1 MTMPVQLLIA
11 HAPGEEDIAEQLA
24 LSIRQHGYEVDHRGT
39 FYIGDSLIGEVSH
52 HLSARNPI
60 LLCGTSRAAGS
71 KWTRML
77 VSAARSS
84 PGVKVFALQMEGDA
98 ELSHLTL
105 DEKYGLYYS
114 DPVKAIND
122 LLDALRHYYP
132 SAGILTDQP
141 DQGELLKEALSRYY
155 VELQRRYQR
164 LDIDTLSPRQRME
177 NMEVLLSSI
186 YIEQKVRDDPPPIEL
201 PKELIERLRGN
212 IEWEQAHLPGG
223 IALEDVRRVSD
234 VYYKKPSRAVLD
246 VLMDPH
252 YPCIVI
258 LGDPGSG
265 KSTLTRYIVLSLIG
279 QTTDS
284 TRLARA
290 FPNFLPLLIELK
302 SYGAFL
308 KKSAD
313 HRDFLDYCDHLYR
326 TEGSCIKKELL
337 HKYLSETAKAIIIFD
352 GLDEIFDPE
361 EREKMCRYINKFK
374 ETYRAPKIIITSRI
388 VGFQPKVLLE
398 GGFRIYTLQDLEEQ
412 QIEEFV
418 VKWYDIAFR
427 NKPDEARSRVGL
439 IMEAIRESSSIRQLA
454 GNPLL
459 LTIMAILARVQELPR
474 ERWKL
479 YDHAASVL
487 IEIWDVSRYLKNE
500 EVIDYYIDED
510 DKKEMLQR
518 IAVKMQ
524 RGEEGT
530 AGNYI
535 LDKEL
540 QREFELYLTDRY
552 QTPAIKA
559 KQAAVKMIQQL
570 HERNFILLLYGARLY
585 GFVHR
590 AFLEFFCAKS
600 IVYEF
605 QSTHQ
610 LTLDQLKTAVYGRY
624 QKDQSWHEVLRLV
637 AGMIQ
642 PQFTGDI
649 IQWICRDHPHPP
661 VNQTEE
667 GGSSYEI
674 SPPPMGLA
682 LGIKCLAEIKRVNLL
697 ADPAKN
703 LLTSLCNAFFS
714 DMDIGPPRLFSFFR
728 QHILPF
734 AKSIGPSWPEREALA
749 VVLME
754 LTDTFRYSYIYDEV
768 FGSFVGF
775 IGKGSPEVHHVLI
788 NWLNYK
794 NNTLR
799 VLTPFALAT
808 GWHDHPDTF
817 DILYG
822 LAVGDLNNTV
832 CYAAIYALAE
842 HFADDPRIFSLIQG
856 LSTSSPHDFGRAAAV
871 NALAA
876 KYSDKP
882 GVLDIL
888 INISTKELHK
898 FPRTAAVKALGIYF
912 FDRPGTREVLFRI
925 AQSDRSPKPI
935 DSQYEDLYYP
945 RDAAISSIV
954 DHWPYDPDTSSLLR
968 DRIENDQTPWLQ
980 RKCEKLL
987 YQITAIAALSPA
999 L

>member
-24 LSIRQHGYEVDHRGT
+24 LSIRQHGYEVKHRGT
-39 FYIGDSLIGEVSH
+39 FYIGTSLIGEISD
-52 HLSARNPI
+52 HLSSGNPI

-77 VSAARSS
+77 VNAARSS

-98 ELSHLTL
+98 VLSHLAL
-105 DEKYGLYYS
+105 DERYGSYFNDS
-114 DPVKAIND
+114 IKAINV

-132 SAGILTDQP
+132 SAGDP
-141 DQGELLKEALSRYY
+141 DQSDQRELLKEALTRYY
-155 VELQRRYQR
+155 GELQQRYQR

-201 PKELIERLRGN
+201 PEELIERLKYN
-212 IEWEQAHLPGG
+212 VEWEQAHFPGG

-234 VYYKKPSRAVLD
+234 VYYKKPGRPVLD

-252 YPCIVI
+252 YSGIVI

-284 TRLARA
+284 TRLAGV

-308 KKSAD
+308 KKSVD
-313 HRDFLDYCDHLYR
+313 HRDFLDYSDHLHR

-337 HKYLSETAKAIIIFD
+337 PGYLSETAKAIIIFD
-352 GLDEIFDPE
+352 GLPDEIFDPE
-361 EREKMCRYINKFK
+361 ERQKMCRYINNFK
-374 ETYRAPKIIITSRI
+374 ETYPATKIIITSRI

-398 GGFRIYTLQDLEEQ
+398 RGFRIYTLQDLEEQ
-412 QIEEFV
+412 QIKEFV

-427 NKPDEARSRVGL
+427 NKPNEAKSRVGL
-439 IMEAIRESSSIRQLA
+439 IMEAIRESPSIRQLA

-535 LDKEL
+535 RDKEL
-540 QREFELYLTDRY
+540 QREFELYLVDRY

-610 LTLDQLKTAVYGRY
+610 LTLDQLKTEVYGRY
-624 QKDQSWHEVLRLV
+624 EKDQSWHEVLRLV

-649 IQWICRDHPHPP
+649 IQSICRDYLRQPF
-661 VNQTEE
+661 NQTAEN
-667 GGSSYEI
+667 GGAYEI

-697 ADPAKN
+697 ADPAKD
-703 LLTSLCNAFFS
+703 LLTSLCNAFFA

-734 AKSIGPSWPEREALA
+734 ARSIGSSWPEREALA
-749 VVLME
+749 AILGE
-754 LTDTFRYSYIYDEV
+754 LTDTFRYSYIYDGV
-768 FGSFVGF
+768 FGSFVGY
-775 IGKGSPEVHHVLI
+775 IGKGSPKVYNVII
-788 NWLNYK
+788 NWLNDK

-808 GWHDHPDTF
+808 GWHRSS
-817 DILYG
+817 G
-822 LAVGDLNNTV
+822 
-832 CYAAIYALAE
+832 
-842 HFADDPRIFSLIQG
+842 HFQYP
-856 LSTSSPHDFGRAAAV
+856 V
-871 NALAA
+871 
-876 KYSDKP
+876 
-882 GVLDIL
+882 
-888 INISTKELHK
+888 
-898 FPRTAAVKALGIYF
+898 RTGGK
-912 FDRPGTREVLFRI
+912 
-925 AQSDRSPKPI
+925 
-935 DSQYEDLYYP
+935 
-945 RDAAISSIV
+945 
-954 DHWPYDPDTSSLLR
+954 
-968 DRIENDQTPWLQ
+968 
-980 RKCEKLL
+980 
-987 YQITAIAALSPA
+987 
-999 L
+999 